1 MPVSFDIGSLIAAE
15 PGVNGGRPC
24 IAGTGTSVRCVAV
37 YDMQGYSPEEIVADR
52 PYLTL
57 AQVHAAL
64 AYYWANKAEIEADLA
79 ADEAAEEEYLRTHPC
94 QH

>member
-1 MPVSFDIGSLIAAE
+1 MPVSFDIGSLIDSK

-24 IAGTGTSVRCVAV
+24 IAGTGTWVRTIAV

-79 ADEAAEEEYLRTHPC
+79 ADEAAEEEYLRTHPP
-94 QH
+94 QP

>member
-1 MPVSFDIGSLIAAE
+1 MSVSFDIGSLIASK

-24 IAGTGTSVRCVAV
+24 IAGTGTSVRCIAV

-64 AYYWANKAEIEADLA
+64 AYYWANTSEIEADLA
-79 ADEAAEEEYLRTHPC
+79 ADEAAEEEYLRTHPP
-94 QH
+94 QP